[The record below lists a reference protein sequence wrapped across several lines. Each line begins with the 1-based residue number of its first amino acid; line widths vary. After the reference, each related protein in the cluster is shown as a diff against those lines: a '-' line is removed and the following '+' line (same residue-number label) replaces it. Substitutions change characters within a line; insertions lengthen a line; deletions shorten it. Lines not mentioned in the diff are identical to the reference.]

1 MKRGRVNAG
10 LDRPIAG
17 QRLPPLWKGGR
28 GGAIIGAMS
37 HLARILPALFASLLV
52 ATPALAGG
60 APVVR
65 TVLDVGRPLGP
76 GDYVWDTDDVP
87 PGPARIV
94 VDIAKRRLYVYR
106 AGVEIGRS
114 YIVVGPP
121 EQPTPTGRFPI
132 LMKDADHYSSSYGNA
147 PMPYTLRLTRGGVAI
162 HGSKVEEDWVTHGCI
177 GVPTPF
183 ARILF
188 NNARVGDEVIVTRN
202 WLPGAYGR

>member
-1 MKRGRVNAG
+1 MARFLSPFFAAVALLAASAPAG
-10 LDRPIAG
+10 A
-17 QRLPPLWKGGR
+17 
-28 GGAIIGAMS
+28 
-37 HLARILPALFASLLV
+37 ASD
-52 ATPALAGG
+52 
-60 APVVR
+60 PVVR

-121 EQPTPTGRFPI
+121 HQPTPTGRFPI
-132 LMKDADHYSSSYGNA
+132 LQKDADHYSSTYDNA
-147 PMPYTLRLTRGGVAI
+147 PMPYMLRLTRGGVAI
-162 HGSKVEEDWVTHGCI
+162 HGSPVEEDWVTHGCI
-177 GVPTPF
+177 GVPTAF

-188 NNARVGDEVIVTRN
+188 SHARVGDQVIVTRN
-202 WLPGAYGR
+202 WLPAAYGR